1 MSPWIVFALSAAA
14 VVLAG
19 MRLSRDGDTIA
30 ERTGLGGAWVG
41 AVLVAGA
48 TSLPELAT
56 DIFAVRMGER
66 SLAVGDLFGSNM
78 ANMLILA
85 VADLSVRNVLVLS
98 RVTVNQMLVG
108 VLAIITTVIAAVGI
122 ISPLNIG
129 FLGAG
134 WATLLLGMTYLL
146 GMRLLHVNR
155 GEGTFENEEASA
167 GHPEGGSALRN
178 AVIGFALA
186 AAVIL
191 FAAKY
196 LASSTAQIAS
206 ELGLAS
212 GFAGMVLLAL
222 TTSLPEVTV
231 SIAAVRSGSY
241 DLAVGNLLGSN
252 AFNMAILLVLDFV
265 DGPQPLL
272 AGLQPGLLL
281 GALFSVLLMGQVLLG
296 ILNRSE
302 KRIWFLEPDAL
313 FMIATY
319 ALGLWLVYQAG
330 GH

>member
-1 MSPWIVFALSAAA
+1 MSPWFVFALSAVV

-19 MRLSRDGDTIA
+19 VRLSRDGDTIA
-30 ERTGLGGAWVG
+30 ERTGFGGAWVG
-41 AVLVAGA
+41 AVLIAGA

-85 VADLSVRNVLVLS
+85 VADLSVRSVLVLS
-98 RVTVNQMLVG
+98 RVTVNQVLVG
-108 VLAIITTVIAAVGI
+108 VLAIILTAIAALGI
-122 ISPLNIG
+122 ISPVNAGL
-129 FLGAG
+129 LGAG
-134 WATLLLGMTYLL
+134 WATLLIGGSYLL

-155 GEGTFENEEASA
+155 GEAIFQSEEAA
-167 GHPEGGSALRN
+167 KAHHANVPPLRN
-178 AVIGFALA
+178 AIIGFVLA
-186 AAVIL
+186 AGVIL
-191 FAAKY
+191 FAARY

-206 ELGLAS
+206 QLGLAS

-252 AFNMAILLVLDFV
+252 AFNMAILVVLDFV
-265 DGPQPLL
+265 DGPRPLL
-272 AGLQPGLLL
+272 AGLQTGLLL
-281 GALFSVLLMGQVLLG
+281 GALFSILLMGQVLLG

-302 KRIWFLEPDAL
+302 KRVWFLEPDAL
-313 FMIATY
+313 FLIATY

-330 GH
+330 AH

>member
-1 MSPWIVFALSAAA
+1 MSPWLVFFLSAAA

-19 MRLSRDGDTIA
+19 SRLSRDGDTIA

-41 AVLVAGA
+41 AVLVSGA

-56 DIFAVRMGER
+56 DIAAVRMGER

-85 VADLSVRNVLVLS
+85 VADLSVRRVQVLS
-98 RVTVNQMLVG
+98 RVTVNQVLVG
-108 VLAIITTVIAAVGI
+108 LVAILLTSLAAVGI
-122 ISPLNIG
+122 VTPLRLQLAGI
-129 FLGAG
+129 G
-134 WATLLLGMTYLL
+134 WATLALGVSYLL

-155 GEGTFENEEASA
+155 GQTAFAGEAEAAEHAARLPS
-167 GHPEGGSALRN
+167 LRT
-178 AVIGFALA
+178 AIIGFILSAAGILA
-186 AAVIL
+186 AAP
-191 FAAKY
+191 F
-196 LASSTAQIAS
+196 LARSAGQIAE

-212 GFAGMVLLAL
+212 GFVGMVLLAL

-231 SIAAVRSGSY
+231 SVAAVRAGSY

-252 AFNMAILLVLDFV
+252 AFNMAILPVLDAV
-265 DGPQPLL
+265 DGPAPLL
-272 AGLQPGLLL
+272 TGLEPGLLV
-281 GALFSVLLMGQVLLG
+281 GALFGILLMGQVLLG

-302 KRIWFLEPDAL
+302 RRIWYLEPDAL
-313 FMIATY
+313 FLIATY
-319 ALGLWLVYQAG
+319 GLGLWLVYQAG